1 MINVLLATYNSSEFI
16 REQLDS
22 LFEQTNQDWKLDV
35 RDDCSTDNTL
45 DIIKEY
51 QEKYP
56 QRIVIVDNLNISLR
70 AYMNFVTLLQ
80 AADADYY
87 MFCDHDDVW
96 LPQKI
101 EVSLK
106 RMHEIEEKATDLPI
120 IVHTDMKVVDEK
132 LNVISDS
139 FWKFSNLLPE
149 SSGFLEM
156 VHCNSA
162 NGCAMMFN
170 HKAKMVS
177 LPNVDNATMH
187 DILLNQSVSANN
199 GIISPIKLPMVL
211 YRQHI
216 SNVVGAQ
223 KRDFRFYMH
232 KLSNLPLLIKENI
245 DSYKMANRIKH
256 IPIMLFLFTK
266 IKIFYLKRKINKNE

>member
-1 MINVLLATYNSSEFI
+1 MINVLLATYNSSEYL

-22 LFEQTNQDWKLDV
+22 LFAQTIQDWRLYV

-45 DIIKEY
+45 AIIKEY

-56 QRIVIVDNLNISLR
+56 QRIVIIDNHNVSLR
-70 AYMNFVTLLQ
+70 AYMNFVALLQ

-101 EVSLK
+101 EVSLT
-106 RMHEIEEKATDLPI
+106 RMHEIEERTPDLPI
-120 IVHTDMKVVDEK
+120 IVHTDMKVVDQN

-139 FWKFSNLLPE
+139 FWNFSNLLPD
-149 SSGFLEM
+149 STGFLEM

-170 HKAKMVS
+170 HKAKMVA
-177 LPNVDNATMH
+177 LPNVNNATMH
-187 DILLNQSVSANN
+187 DILLNQSVSSNN
-199 GIISPIKLPMVL
+199 GIISPIKIPMVL

-223 KRDFRFYMH
+223 KRDFHFYMH
-232 KLSNLPLLIKENI
+232 KLSNIPLLIKENV

-266 IKIFYLKRKINKNE
+266 VKIFYLKRKNSKNE

>member
-1 MINVLLATYNSSEFI
+1 MINVLLATYNSSEYL

-22 LFEQTNQDWKLDV
+22 LFAQTIQDWILYV
-35 RDDCSTDNTL
+35 RDDCSTDNTI

-56 QRIVIVDNLNISLR
+56 ERIVILDNHNVSLR

-96 LPQKI
+96 LPHKI
-101 EVSLK
+101 ELSLK
-106 RMHEIEEKATDLPI
+106 RMQKIEEKAVDLPI
-120 IVHTDMKVVDEK
+120 IVHTDMKVVDQN

-139 FWKFSNLLPE
+139 FWNFSNLLPD
-149 SSGFLEM
+149 STGFLEM

-177 LPNVDNATMH
+177 LPNVNNATMH

-199 GIISPIKLPMVL
+199 GIISPIKIPMVL

-216 SNVVGAQ
+216 NNVVGAQ

-232 KLSNLPLLIKENI
+232 KLSNIPLVIKENV

-256 IPIMLFLFTK
+256 ITIALFLFTK
-266 IKIFYLKRKINKNE
+266 VKIFYLKKNRNE